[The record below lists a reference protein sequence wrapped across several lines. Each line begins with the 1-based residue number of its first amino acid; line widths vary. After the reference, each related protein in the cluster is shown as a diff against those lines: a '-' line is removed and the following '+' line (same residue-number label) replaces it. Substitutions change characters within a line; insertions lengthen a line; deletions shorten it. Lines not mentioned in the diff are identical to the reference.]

1 MADRARSRRRG
12 SGVNRLAVVVLV
24 LIVVSVAL
32 TFVPSGGG
40 HPLSWT
46 AGFLCGVCGALL
58 WIYRPWRR

>member
-1 MADRARSRRRG
+1 M
-12 SGVNRLAVVVLV
+12 NRLAVVVLV